1 MRAQAKNLVL
11 LEVRKHRGL
20 LQRELAERAKLS
32 LGHVCQIE
40 TGQRRIGLYAAR
52 SIEGAFR
59 REMDEL
65 GFTFED
71 LLAGTHTAIPPRL
84 QNSSVGQTPDPEP
97 PA

>member
-11 LEVRKHRGL
+11 LEIRKHRGL
-20 LQRELAERAKLS
+20 LQREVAERAQLS

-40 TGQRRIGLYAAR
+40 TGQRRIGLHAAR
-52 SIEGAFR
+52 SIKRALR

-65 GFTFED
+65 GFTLED
-71 LLAGTHTAIPPRL
+71 LLAGTSTALPPRL